1 MEKKVSA
8 NKFLTSMVSFLLVVT
23 ILFSSAMPFFAY
35 SDDSVFLGINDIKVE
50 ENSQFNLLEGV
61 SAMDTYGNKLE
72 VKINNVTSNTDETY
86 NGETV
91 INIGP
96 SGTVYQVEYMA
107 SSLESEKIY
116 SAKRKVVSVS
126 ASDSNK
132 NEESIKND
140 TENVSGLLPNSIA
153 TEKGLQIVFK
163 NGFHYIQDP
172 GFPDDGII
180 LYCMNNKLA
189 WPHSTP
195 QHPNVPNYVE
205 GYLTPD
211 DFESIEQYNE
221 FIKKLRK
228 LLFAGFP
235 YNGERLFKIVQEAE
249 IHIPTE
255 QEFNGMLIVP
265 PQLVNDF
272 PYLGHHEFT
281 LDTLYNEK
289 HFDEL
294 ITFIGEVYRLFP
306 NGKTASGLTYA
317 DITSMPFYKAVNSM
331 TYSGFNQPK
340 EAALETFAQ
349 LYSRS
354 YFVTKTEA
362 YDATQLAV
370 WRLMHE
376 YNIESNDI
384 QSLENNELSKVLWQ
398 YCQHGALLD
407 RKPVDEEISLKGDL
421 TFTYH
426 PKDGMWHSGKLKIV
440 EPIEYN
446 GLYHLNLP
454 EGVTAICEG
463 LTYVYGNEEYELVS
477 KTQPK
482 DNSQFS
488 ITAEID
494 WLQDMKQYSP
504 LNSKEFQH
512 MVGAIIKKTRISY
525 TYLYDSVKEG
535 SIEVSKTVVGN
546 RQDKQDEFNF
556 TLELLDH
563 KLNGLYGEM
572 VFNNGVAEF
581 TLKNGETIRAD
592 HIPENARYKV
602 TEHNNDNY
610 FVESS
615 NAEGKII
622 KEQTAKVEFK
632 NTKLNDLL
640 ISKIVNGEMGD
651 KTKEFTFSIYVQK
664 EDGTP
669 LEGTYNYYGSIKN
682 GFEHEGESPPN
693 GTVTFVDGKA
703 EVTLSHGQ
711 QIKIDNLPFMCSY
724 TVTENEANQDG
735 YITTYNGKN
744 SSASGVLD
752 SQKEVSVV
760 NTKEHIPE
768 TGVND
773 KDNTVAKVAIGVAV
787 TGISLLTLRGLLR
800 RKRNQI

>member
-35 SDDSVFLGINDIKVE
+35 SDDSVFLGINDIKIE

-61 SAMDTYGNKLE
+61 SATDTNGNELV
-72 VKINNVTSNTDETY
+72 VKINDVTSNSDETY

-96 SGTVYQVEYMA
+96 SGTVYQVEYIA
-107 SSLESEKIY
+107 SSLKSENIY

-126 ASDSNK
+126 SIDSNK
-132 NEESIKND
+132 DEESLKND
-140 TENVSGLLPNSIA
+140 IENVSGLLPNNSSA
-153 TEKGLQIVFK
+153 EKGLNIVFK
-163 NGFHYIQDP
+163 NGFHYIEDP

-189 WPHSTP
+189 WPHETE
-195 QHPNVPNYVE
+195 QHHNVPNYIE

-211 DFESIEQYNE
+211 DFESVEQYNE

-235 YNGERLFKIVQEAE
+235 YNGERLFKIVQESE

-281 LDTLYNEK
+281 LDALYNEK

-294 ITFIGEVYRLFP
+294 ITFIGEVFRLFP

-317 DITSMPFYKAVNSM
+317 DITSMPFYKVANSI
-331 TYSGFNQPK
+331 TFNGFNQPK
-340 EAALETFAQ
+340 ESALETFAQ
-349 LYSRS
+349 LYSQS
-354 YFVTKTEA
+354 YFVTKTQA
-362 YDATQLAV
+362 YDATQFAV
-370 WRLMHE
+370 WKLMHE

-407 RKPVDEEISLKGDL
+407 REPKDEEISLEGDL
-421 TFTYH
+421 TFTYR

-477 KTQPK
+477 ATKPK
-482 DNSQFS
+482 ENSQFS

-504 LNSKEFQH
+504 INSKEFQH
-512 MVGAIIKKTRISY
+512 MVGAIIKKTRI
-525 TYLYDSVKEG
+525 THEFFYDSMHEG

-546 RQDKQDEFNF
+546 QQDLQDEFNF

-563 KLNGLYGEM
+563 KLSGLYGEM
-572 VFNNGVAEF
+572 EFNNGVAEF
-581 TLKNGETIRAD
+581 TLKHGETIRAD
-592 HIPENARYKV
+592 HLPENARYKV
-602 TEHNNDNY
+602 IEHNNDNY

-615 NAEGKII
+615 NAEGNII
-622 KEQTAKVEFK
+622 KEQIVKVEFK

-640 ISKIVNGEMGD
+640 VNKIVNGEMGD

-669 LEGTYNYYGSIKN
+669 LEGTYNYYGSVKS
-682 GFEHEGESPPN
+682 GFENESESPPN

-703 EVTLSHGQ
+703 EVVLSHGQ

-724 TVTENEANQDG
+724 NVTENEANQDG
-735 YITTYNGKN
+735 YITTYNGNN
-744 SSASGVLD
+744 SSASGVLE
-752 SQKEVSVV
+752 SQAEVSVV
-760 NTKEHIPE
+760 NTKEYIPE
-768 TGVND
+768 TGIND
-773 KDNTVAKVAIGVAV
+773 KENIATKVGIGVAV
-787 TGISLLTLRGLLR
+787 TGILLIMLSGFLR
-800 RKRNQI
+800 RKRD